1 MIIGEWA
8 DKKKL
13 FEIAVTIAI
22 EEEIIQDDSELD
34 YELCGQ
40 RGYFYRLVSKKREL
54 IARINIKKINQ
65 IRYSRNGV
73 KKDSLG
79 KIQILPS
86 IYIGTYYLMGF
97 LLPAIIS
104 AAFVGA
110 ATEEEA
116 LNSLPLYLF
125 IGALLHFGIR
135 ETVRKLGVIKKRRLI
150 WPEILLAIFVFF
162 YWLTNS
168 VFIISSVPSPSAM
181 SSAVKNGLVY
191 GVKECVVRNADDRT
205 TNFLDAQSFSSS
217 NFTGFEIKPLNI
229 NSCFQAKAIPKVKF
243 KNVNTWF
250 EIKMNTATG
259 EVTKKC
265 GDQSK
270 RGCNKGNTW

>member
-1 MIIGEWA
+1 MIIGEWV
-8 DKKKL
+8 DKKKI

-79 KIQILPS
+79 KIKILPS
-86 IYIGTYYLMGF
+86 IYIGIYYFMGF
-97 LLPAIIS
+97 LIPVFIS

-110 ATEEEA
+110 ATEKEA

-135 ETVRKLGVIKKRRLI
+135 EIVRKLGVIKKRILI

-168 VFIISSVPSPSAM
+168 VLFIASVPSPSVM
-181 SSAVKNGLVY
+181 SSAVKNGLVN
-191 GVKECVVRNADDRT
+191 GIKECVVRNADDKT

-217 NFTGFEIKPLNI
+217 NFNGFEIKPLNI

>member
-1 MIIGEWA
+1 
-8 DKKKL
+8 
-13 FEIAVTIAI
+13 
-22 EEEIIQDDSELD
+22 
-34 YELCGQ
+34 
-40 RGYFYRLVSKKREL
+40 
-54 IARINIKKINQ
+54 
-65 IRYSRNGV
+65 
-73 KKDSLG
+73 
-79 KIQILPS
+79 
-86 IYIGTYYLMGF
+86 MGL
-97 LLPAIIS
+97 LLPVLIS

-168 VFIISSVPSPSAM
+168 AFFIGSVPSPSAM
-181 SSAVKNGLVY
+181 SSAVKNGLVN
-191 GVKECVVRNADDRT
+191 GIKECVVRDAEDKT

>member
-1 MIIGEWA
+1 MIIGEWV
-8 DKKKL
+8 DRKEL

-79 KIQILPS
+79 KIKILQS
-86 IYIGTYYLMGF
+86 IYIGIYYLMGF
-97 LLPAIIS
+97 LIPVFIS

-135 ETVRKLGVIKKRRLI
+135 EIVRKLGVIKKRRLI

-168 VFIISSVPSPSAM
+168 VLFIASVPSTSGM
-181 SSAVKNGLVY
+181 SSAVKNGLVN
-191 GVKECVVRNADDRT
+191 GIKECVVRDADDKT

>member
-1 MIIGEWA
+1 MIIGEWV
-8 DKKKL
+8 DRKKL

-65 IRYSRNGV
+65 IRYSKNGV

-86 IYIGTYYLMGF
+86 IYIGIYFLMG
-97 LLPAIIS
+97 LILPILIS

-135 ETVRKLGVIKKRRLI
+135 EIVRKLGVIKKRRLI

-168 VFIISSVPSPSAM
+168 VLFIASVPSTSGM
-181 SSAVKNGLVY
+181 SSAVKNGLVN
-191 GVKECVVRNADDRT
+191 GIKECVVRDADDKT

-250 EIKMNTATG
+250 EIDFNRESGKVSKT
-259 EVTKKC
+259 C
-265 GDQSK
+265 GDSSK
-270 RGCNKGNTW
+270 PGCDKGNTW